1 MRWAGGLF
9 DELLKI
15 AETAKVEKALE
26 SPVPTVSKLKARLKA
41 GDVLFTTP
49 IRSQMHSAFGRYVF
63 KPLSRLVQRTDYGHS
78 SLYVG
83 NGRVIES
90 RIGEGTRTRS
100 LHAVAKKNNIVAM
113 RPSLPASE
121 KRKAVSFA
129 KKQNGK
135 AYDMKALMATVS
147 PFRKHRQGRNPEEA
161 KSHICS
167 ALVANAYSRRK
178 FSDSSRLTTKPSEIM
193 KSPHLKPVAA
203 LEPKT

>member
-1 MRWAGGLF
+1 MRWDGLF
-9 DELLKI
+9 DELMKI
-15 AETAKVEKALE
+15 AETAKVEQALA
-26 SPVPTVSKLKARLKA
+26 SPEPTVARLKARLKA
-41 GDVLFTTP
+41 GDVLFTAP
-49 IRSQMHSAFGRYVF
+49 IRSQMHSAFGKYVF

-90 RIGEGTRTRS
+90 RIGEGTKTRS
-100 LHAVAKKNNIVAM
+100 LREVARTNNIVAM
-113 RPSLPASE
+113 RPSLPTSE
-121 KRKAVSFA
+121 KRKAISFA

-135 AYDMKALMATVS
+135 AYDMKALASTLS
-147 PFRKHRQGRNPEEA
+147 PFRKRREGRNPEEA

-167 ALVANAYSRRK
+167 ALIANAYARRK
-178 FSDSSRLTTKPSEIM
+178 FSDSSRLTTKPIEIM